1 MAKQKTKAEQTQQKN
16 NEHTTKKTLTKKDL
30 IAQSRRDRVVATF
43 AGDMK
48 KYEEQTYS
56 QKFTSYTDI
65 YGSEDLD
72 YDLIDGLYHS
82 TVLNRVL
89 KKIAS
94 DSVPE
99 MFRVQIVDLEGNRIE
114 DLEEECFMYTA
125 RLKRKHIK
133 QMYLQALKYGTSFLY
148 IGNKEED
155 MLTNMYL
162 LHPKNM
168 EPEINEADGEIE
180 QWIYKGTD
188 GDIEIPPEDVICFAY
203 DADIGQ
209 VFGMSFLGKLV
220 QTLHLMLN
228 TELNLAEI
236 VDKFAIPILQ
246 WLIEVGDDE
255 ELQEEE
261 LEGIVESLQNQLQY
275 SNDVVTTDRI
285 TTETIGFAQHQYD
298 MVSTLQALKE
308 SFGLLTFPM
317 SIIGGKADNLSAI
330 KTQAAQ
336 YINDLKDLQMDFS
349 DTLVEQLYEPFLEA
363 SGKTPGKDYANIY
376 LIFPTLTTESN
387 ADVATWL
394 FPALRYGLI
403 SRDEARAQLS
413 FRGQAIPVEQLEFI
427 DDSWIEKVNADI
439 ESALTQPAGGTY
451 GDPTKPNEPKNRSG
465 KGDPKDTKNE
475 S

>member
-1 MAKQKTKAEQTQQKN
+1 MT
-16 NEHTTKKTLTKKDL
+16 
-30 IAQSRRDRVVATF
+30 ATF
-43 AGDMK
+43 AGDMRK
-48 KYEEQTYS
+48 FEEKTYS
-56 QKFTSYTDI
+56 QKFASYTDI

-82 TVLNRVL
+82 TILNRVL
-89 KKIAS
+89 RKIAS
-94 DSVPE
+94 DAVPE
-99 MFRVQIVDLEGNRIE
+99 MFRVQIIDLEGNRIE
-114 DLEEECFMYTA
+114 DLEQECFAYTA
-125 RLKRKHIK
+125 KLKRKHIK

-155 MLTNMYL
+155 MLTNLYL

-168 EPEINEADGEIE
+168 EPQINESDGEIE
-180 QWIYKGTD
+180 QWVYKGQN
-188 GDIEIPPEDVICFAY
+188 GDVEIPPEDIIYFSY
-203 DADIGQ
+203 DPDIGQ

-261 LEGIVESLQNQLQY
+261 LEGIVNSLQNQLQY

-285 TTETIGFAQHQYD
+285 TTETIGFAQNQYD
-298 MVSTLQALKE
+298 MVNTLQALKE

-336 YINDLKDLQMDFS
+336 YINDLQDLQMDFS
-349 DTLVEQLYEPFLEA
+349 DALVEQLYEPFLEQQ
-363 SGKTPGKDYANIY
+363 GKTPGKDYANIY

-394 FPALRYGLI
+394 FPAIRYGVI

-413 FRGQAIPVEQLEFI
+413 FRGKALPVEELEFI
-427 DDSWIEKVNADI
+427 DDSWIEKINADI
-439 ESALTQPAGGTY
+439 ESSLMTPATGTY
-451 GDPTKPNEPKNRSG
+451 NDPTQPNEPKNRSG
-465 KGDPKDTKNE
+465 KGDGKSKKN
-475 S
+475 SP

>member
-1 MAKQKTKAEQTQQKN
+1 MAN
-16 NEHTTKKTLTKKDL
+16 
-30 IAQSRRDRVVATF
+30 SRKGKVIATF

-56 QKFTSYTDI
+56 QKFSTYTDI
-65 YGSEDLD
+65 YGTEDLD

-82 TVLNRVL
+82 TILNRVL
-89 KKIAS
+89 RKIAS
-94 DSVPE
+94 DAVPE
-99 MFRVQIVDLEGNRIE
+99 MFRVQIVDLEGNRVE
-114 DLEEECFMYTA
+114 DLEEQCFMYTA

-133 QMYLQALKYGTSFLY
+133 QLYLQALKYGTSFLY
-148 IGNKEED
+148 IGNKEEE
-155 MLTNMYL
+155 MLTNVYSV
-162 LHPKNM
+162 HPKNI
-168 EPEINEADGEIE
+168 EPQINEADGEIE
-180 QWIYKGTD
+180 QWIYRGQQ
-188 GDIEIPPEDVICFAY
+188 GDVEIPPEDIICFAY
-203 DADIGQ
+203 DPDIGE

-261 LEGIVESLQNQLQY
+261 LEGIVDSLQNQLEY

-285 TTETIGFAQHQYD
+285 TTETIGFAQNQYD

-336 YINDLKDLQMDFS
+336 YINDLKDLQMDLS
-349 DTLVEQLYEPFLEA
+349 DTLIEQLYEPFLE
-363 SGKTPGKDYANIY
+363 SLGKIPGKDYANIY

-427 DDSWIEKVNADI
+427 DDSWIEKVEADI
-439 ESALTQPAGGTY
+439 ESATMAPNNGGY
-451 GDPTKPNEPKNRSG
+451 NDPTQPNEPKNRSG
-465 KGDPKDTKNE
+465 QGDPKETKND

>member
-1 MAKQKTKAEQTQQKN
+1 MN
-16 NEHTTKKTLTKKDL
+16 KKDL
-30 IAQSRRDRVVATF
+30 VLQSSQARVTATF
-43 AGDMK
+43 AGDMRK
-48 KYEEQTYS
+48 FEEKTYS
-56 QKFTSYTDI
+56 QKFASYTDI

-82 TVLNRVL
+82 TILNRVL
-89 KKIAS
+89 RKIAS
-94 DSVPE
+94 DAVPE
-99 MFRVQIVDLEGNRIE
+99 MFRVQIIDLEGNRIE
-114 DLEEECFMYTA
+114 DLEQECFAYTA
-125 RLKRKHIK
+125 KLKRKHIK

-155 MLTNMYL
+155 MLTNLYL

-168 EPEINEADGEIE
+168 EPQINESDGEIE
-180 QWIYKGTD
+180 QWVYKGQN
-188 GDIEIPPEDVICFAY
+188 GDVEIPPEDIIYFSY
-203 DADIGQ
+203 DPDIGQ

-261 LEGIVESLQNQLQY
+261 LEGIVNSLQNQLQY

-285 TTETIGFAQHQYD
+285 TTETIGFAQNQYD
-298 MVSTLQALKE
+298 MVNTLQALKE

-336 YINDLKDLQMDFS
+336 YINDLQDLQMDFS
-349 DTLVEQLYEPFLEA
+349 DALVEQLYEPFLEQQ
-363 SGKTPGKDYANIY
+363 GKTPGKDYANIY

-394 FPALRYGLI
+394 FPAIRYGVI

-413 FRGQAIPVEQLEFI
+413 FRGKALPVEELEFI
-427 DDSWIEKVNADI
+427 DDSWIEKINADI
-439 ESALTQPAGGTY
+439 ESSLMTPATGAY
-451 GDPTKPNEPKNRSG
+451 NDPTQPNEPKNRSG
-465 KGDPKDTKNE
+465 KGDGKSKKN
-475 S
+475 SP